1 MREVLFE
8 FTHRACIES
17 VHAIAHLAERDDG
30 GIGLDAIETT
40 QHTFRKYSV
49 DSVTTKTEFGF
60 KIVIVIHFSRKEND
74 ILHFIASVFFGR
86 YNPSLDAFWILGER
100 RVANIIH
107 FFGRHDPADVVF
119 FP

>member
-1 MREVLFE
+1 MFE

-49 DSVTTKTEFGF
+49 NSVTTKTEFGF

>member
-49 DSVTTKTEFGF
+49 NSVTTKTEFGF

>member
-1 MREVLFE
+1 MLE
-8 FTHRACIES
+8 FTHPACIES

-49 DSVTTKTEFGF
+49 NSVTTKTEFGF

-86 YNPSLDAFWILGER
+86 YDPSFDAFWILGER
-100 RVANIIH
+100 RAANILH